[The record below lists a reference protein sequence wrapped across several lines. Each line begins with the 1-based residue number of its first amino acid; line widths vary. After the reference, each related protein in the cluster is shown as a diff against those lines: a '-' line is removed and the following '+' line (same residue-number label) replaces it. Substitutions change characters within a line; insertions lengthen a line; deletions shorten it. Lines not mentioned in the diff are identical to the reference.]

1 MRIALVHDYL
11 MQDGGAERVLLALHE
26 LYPEAP
32 IFTLFH
38 DPDRSHPGFRGA
50 RIISSSLNTLPF
62 AQSHYEWYLPLMPH
76 GVESFDLADYD
87 VVISSSSNFAK
98 GALADPYAT
107 HICYCHTPNRFLWE
121 ERLGYMHHLKKPGI
135 IKKILPYYLHHLRQW
150 DHLAAERPDTLIT
163 NSAVSRTRIQRYYRR
178 DSTIIYP
185 PVDIDRIPLSQTP
198 GSFWLT
204 GGRLVAYK
212 RFDLVVTAFAHLN
225 LPLKIFGTGPE
236 EKRLRAL
243 AGPRTEFLG
252 HIDEETKIELYQN
265 EIAFFYPQIED
276 FGITAVEAMAAGKPV
291 IAYNEGGVRET
302 VVDGVTG
309 ILFPKQCWEDIG
321 NAVIRFDPNQF
332 QPATIRTHA
341 ERFSKERF
349 QQAMKQAVED
359 AYQKRPVQV

>member
-26 LYPEAP
+26 LYPDAP

-38 DPDRSHPGFRGA
+38 DPERSHPDFRNA
-50 RIISSSLNTLPF
+50 RIVASSLNNLPF

-76 GVESFDLADYD
+76 GIESFDLADYD

-121 ERLGYMHHLKKPGI
+121 ERLGYLHHLKKPGI

-150 DHLAAERPDTLIT
+150 DHLAAERPDHLIT
-163 NSAVSRTRIQRYYRR
+163 NSAISRARIQRYYRR
-178 DSTIIYP
+178 DASIIYP
-185 PVDIDRIPLSQTP
+185 PVDIDRIQPSEKT

-204 GGRLVAYK
+204 GGRLVPYK

-252 HIDEETKIELYQN
+252 HVDEKTKIELYQN
-265 EIAFFYPQIED
+265 AIAFFYPQIED

-302 VVDGVTG
+302 VVDGITG
-309 ILFPKQCWEDIG
+309 QVFNKQCWEDIG
-321 NAVIRFDPNQF
+321 NLVIRFDASRFP
-332 QPATIRTHA
+332 PAVIRSHA

-349 QQAMKQAVED
+349 QQAMKQTVDEVH
-359 AYQKRPVQV
+359 QKRMMLV

>member
-26 LYPEAP
+26 LYPDAP

-38 DPDRSHPGFRGA
+38 DPERTHSGFKNA
-50 RIISSSLNTLPF
+50 RIITSSLNRLPL
-62 AQSHYEWYLPLMPH
+62 AGSHYEWYLPLMPH
-76 GVESFDLADYD
+76 GVESFDLANYD
-87 VVISSSSNFAK
+87 VIISSSSNFAK

-121 ERLGYMHHLKKPGI
+121 ERLGYMHNLKKPGI

-150 DHLAAERPDTLIT
+150 DHLAAERPDELIT
-163 NSAVSRTRIQRYYRR
+163 NSAVSRARIQRYYRR
-178 DSTIIYP
+178 DARIIYP
-185 PVDIDRIPLSQTP
+185 PVDITSIPLSQSS
-198 GSFWLT
+198 GEFWLT

-252 HIDEETKIELYQN
+252 AVDEATKIELYQKA
-265 EIAFFYPQIED
+265 IAFFYPQIED
-276 FGITAVEAMAAGKPV
+276 FGITAVEAMAAGKPI
-291 IAYNEGGVRET
+291 IAYHEGGVRET

-309 ILFPKQCWEDIG
+309 QLFPKQCWEDIG
-321 NAVIRFDPNQF
+321 NAVIRFDPNRY

-349 QQAMKQAVED
+349 QQAMKQVVET
-359 AYQKRPVQV
+359 AHQKRMVAV

>member
-26 LYPEAP
+26 LYPKAP
-32 IFTLFH
+32 IFTLFY
-38 DPDRSHPGFRGA
+38 DPERSHPDFRKA
-50 RIISSSLNTLPF
+50 RIICSSLNELPF
-62 AQSHYEWYLPLMPH
+62 ARSHYEWFLPLMPQ
-76 GVESFDLADYD
+76 GIESLNLAAYD
-87 VVISSSSNFAK
+87 VILSSSSNFAK
-98 GALADPYAT
+98 GALADPYAM

-121 ERLGYMHHLKKPGI
+121 ERFGYMHHLKKPNI
-135 IKKILPYYLHHLRQW
+135 IKKILPYYLHKLRQW
-150 DHLAAERPDTLIT
+150 DHLAAERPDHLLT
-163 NSAVSRTRIQRYYRR
+163 NSAISQARIQRYYRR
-178 DSTIIYP
+178 DATIIYP
-185 PVDIDRIPLSQTP
+185 PVDIDRIPLSKKP
-198 GSFWLT
+198 GNFWLT

-252 HIDEETKIELYQN
+252 HVDEQTKIELYQN
-265 EIAFFYPQIED
+265 AIAFFYPQIED

-302 VVDGVTG
+302 VIDGVTG

-321 NAVIRFDPNQF
+321 NAVIRFDPRRF
-332 QPATIRTHA
+332 DATTIRAHA
-341 ERFSKERF
+341 EQFSKQRF
-349 QQAMKQAVED
+349 QETMKRTVEE
-359 AYQKRPVQV
+359 AYEKRLLRV